1 MAMMPPSG
9 DPCQPTILNAHFANA
24 MGRAD
29 GCPCGNTQPP
39 DAAIPRETG
48 WLTHHICDDCGRS
61 WTVDW
66 KD

>member
-1 MAMMPPSG
+1 MRGAGGEDVTPIS
-9 DPCQPTILNAHFANA
+9 LNALFADA
-24 MGRAD
+24 MSRAD

-39 DAAIPRETG
+39 DAAIPRDDG

-66 KD
+66 KV